1 MLDDTMIDEYYKSLQ
16 PYFIHK
22 SDKLLDMA
30 LHSNN
35 TNILVTSSD
44 KRILAVC
51 NHASS
56 VRALSDFDK
65 QVVYSYVFDGMNGTQ
80 RNSFMRNKCW
90 RVRVKDDGSGWNDS
104 PNIQCKEELYS
115 YIVINQKAAL
125 LDIMHDELDKSRRL
139 INRDSH
145 GFQNTYFAKYLEAKD
160 ILENGVTE
168 DKLLKYP
175 MTTGYAECANIS
187 FVEATKRIMFKYE
200 THIARLAENENLRMK
215 YTDLVKQENGL
226 ENLQGLLDKFKTEI
240 IEYGNI

>member
-1 MLDDTMIDEYYKSLQ
+1 MLDDAKIDEYYKSLQ
-16 PYFIHK
+16 PHFIHK

-35 TNILVTSSD
+35 TNILVASGD

-65 QVVYSYVFDGMNGTQ
+65 QVVYSYVFDGMNGIQ

-104 PNIQCKEELYS
+104 PNIQSEEELYS

-125 LDIMHDELDKSRRL
+125 MDIIHDELDKVRRL

-145 GFQNTYFAKYLEAKD
+145 GFQDTYFAKYLEAKE
-160 ILENGVTE
+160 ILEKNILE

-175 MTTGYAECANIS
+175 MTTGYAECVGIS
-187 FVEATKRIMFKYE
+187 FVEAAKRIMFKYE

-215 YTDLVKQENGL
+215 YTDLIKREDRL
-226 ENLQGLLDKFKTEI
+226 ENLQCLLDKFKTEI